1 MKKKKLKLN
10 MLKLVYIN
18 ILFFFLLFSC
28 KETDVVGLEVQ
39 PTSDRIEIFS
49 DSFSQQDSLFN
60 FIIST
65 ESVDSLRS
73 DETSLLLL
81 GGLVDPVF
89 GLSSSSFTSQIS
101 LSESNID
108 LGENPIVDSVIYSYS
123 YSGYYGDITSFN
135 EMAIHYCGDDEYKIY
150 KDSIYYS
157 DYNNTNCYDVI
168 SAGILQSFTITSE
181 SSTSPVLKMALYNN
195 IGQQI
200 LDMGT
205 NGLLVNNETF
215 QDNFGHFIVQPRTA
229 FSHSMSLNTILY
241 LNPSGVN
248 SEFTIYY
255 HNNSSNSLELN
266 FILDGESA
274 RINSFTRDPFLTL
287 INSTESSYVQS
298 MAGYKTKI
306 ELQNRDNIKDRL
318 YGKAINQ
325 VILSFDVED
334 NTTYPAHDNI
344 SLVRVDSAGDNIF
357 LSDYVEEGAAHFGGN
372 LVDNSYEFNITRY
385 FNNYLNDDDFTN
397 NLYLLASGA
406 VINANRTIIDNN
418 AIKITVLY
426 SEL

>member
-1 MKKKKLKLN
+1 MTKN
-10 MLKLVYIN
+10 YIHN
-18 ILFFFLLFSC
+18 FDSGNLEFCQVCNSRDLDTIL
-28 KETDVVGLEVQ
+28 
-39 PTSDRIEIFS
+39 
-49 DSFSQQDSLFN
+49 
-60 FIIST
+60 
-65 ESVDSLRS
+65 
-73 DETSLLLL
+73 
-81 GGLVDPVF
+81 
-89 GLSSSSFTSQIS
+89 
-101 LSESNID
+101 D
-108 LGENPIVDSVIYSYS
+108 LGYQPL
-123 YSGYYGDITSFN
+123 
-135 EMAIHYCGDDEYKIY
+135 ADDLRLHI
-150 KDSIYYS
+150 
-157 DYNNTNCYDVI
+157 
-168 SAGILQSFTITSE
+168 
-181 SSTSPVLKMALYNN
+181 
-195 IGQQI
+195 
-200 LDMGT
+200 
-205 NGLLVNNETF
+205 
-215 QDNFGHFIVQPRTA
+215 
-229 FSHSMSLNTILY
+229 
-241 LNPSGVN
+241 
-248 SEFTIYY
+248 
-255 HNNSSNSLELN
+255 
-266 FILDGESA
+266 
-274 RINSFTRDPFLTL
+274 
-287 INSTESSYVQS
+287 QS